1 MFDIFINT
9 IIVLTVISFNLAIYM
24 WAIVMHKQMTVYN
37 KQKEI
42 IKPLLPEIQ
51 EFIQLA
57 KHGMRNHIN
66 DFRKEIKE
74 NK

>member
-37 KQKEI
+37 KM

-66 DFRKEIKE
+66 DFRKEVKE